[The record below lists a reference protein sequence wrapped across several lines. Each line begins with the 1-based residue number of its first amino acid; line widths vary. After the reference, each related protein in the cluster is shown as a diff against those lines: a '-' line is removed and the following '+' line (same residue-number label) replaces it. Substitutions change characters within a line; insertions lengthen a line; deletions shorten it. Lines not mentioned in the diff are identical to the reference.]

1 LSGATNGRQTSKS
14 RAGKEQ
20 SNPMKIWWIFVHL
33 ITLSN
38 CLAQA
43 DSPPRALPDARIV
56 RLTLDTQSV
65 TVLHLRPGYVS
76 SVRLPEDVSSVV
88 LGNPGTFKAEHSESE
103 PRLVFLKPTTANR
116 AETNALITTRT
127 GREIS
132 LHLVSAGNGDRA
144 GAVDFVL
151 QYDLPHSFLL
161 GNSQSSFVIGETKSL
176 VAEPLPSAV
185 GSNAPASRSQ
195 EPLRPQR
202 DPNPHWQGKL
212 LQVAVG
218 RITEKDQQMTV
229 EFSVLNASSK
239 TIELL
244 PPQIQLAGKSSE
256 KHKKTVKAAPVPIKD
271 YTMTIRRLLP
281 GARADGVVV
290 FDRPSFK
297 ESREQMLLQV
307 AQAEG
312 VDQPVLVPVAFVA
325 PEGGSK

>member
-1 LSGATNGRQTSKS
+1 
-14 RAGKEQ
+14 
-20 SNPMKIWWIFVHL
+20 MKICWIFVHL
-33 ITLSN
+33 ITLSY

-43 DSPPRALPDARIV
+43 DSLPRVLPDARIV

-88 LGNPGTFKAEHSESE
+88 LGNPGTFKAEHSEAE
-103 PRLVFLKPTTANR
+103 PRLVFLKPTTTSR

-127 GREIS
+127 GHEIS
-132 LHLVSAGNGDRA
+132 LHLVSAGNSDRA

-151 QYDLPHSFLL
+151 QYDLPRSFLL
-161 GNSQSSFVIGETKSL
+161 GNSQSSFVIGETKS
-176 VAEPLPSAV
+176 VVPKPLPSTV
-185 GSNAPASRSQ
+185 GSNAPATSTQ
-195 EPLRPQR
+195 EPVRPQR

-212 LQVAVG
+212 LQVAIG
-218 RITEKDQQMTV
+218 QITEKDQLMTV

-244 PPQIQLAGKSSE
+244 PPQIQLAGISKE
-256 KHKKTVKAAPVPIKD
+256 KHKKTVKADPVPIKD
-271 YTMTIRRLLP
+271 YTMTIRRLPP

-312 VDQPVLVPVAFVA
+312 VDEPVLVPVAFVA
-325 PEGGSK
+325 PEGGSR

>member
-1 LSGATNGRQTSKS
+1 
-14 RAGKEQ
+14 
-20 SNPMKIWWIFVHL
+20 MKICWIFVHL
-33 ITLSN
+33 ITLSY

-43 DSPPRALPDARIV
+43 DSPPRVLPDARIV

-88 LGNPGTFKAEHSESE
+88 LGNPGTFKAEHSEAE
-103 PRLVFLKPTTANR
+103 PRLVFLKPTTASR

-127 GREIS
+127 GHEIS
-132 LHLVSAGNGDRA
+132 LHLVSAGNSDRT

-161 GNSQSSFVIGETKSL
+161 GNSQSTFVIGETKS
-176 VAEPLPSAV
+176 VVPEPLPSAV
-185 GSNAPASRSQ
+185 GSNAPATSTQ
-195 EPLRPQR
+195 EPVRPQR

-244 PPQIQLAGKSSE
+244 PPQIQLAGKSNE
-256 KHKKTVKAAPVPIKD
+256 KHKKAVKADPVPIKD
-271 YTMTIRRLLP
+271 YTMTIRRLPP

-325 PEGGSK
+325 PEGETR

>member
-1 LSGATNGRQTSKS
+1 
-14 RAGKEQ
+14 
-20 SNPMKIWWIFVHL
+20 M
-33 ITLSN
+33 
-38 CLAQA
+38 
-43 DSPPRALPDARIV
+43 

-88 LGNPGTFKAEHSESE
+88 LGNPGTFKAEHSEAE
-103 PRLVFLKPTTANR
+103 PRLVFLKPTTASR
-116 AETNALITTRT
+116 AETNALITTTT
-127 GREIS
+127 GHEIS
-132 LHLVSAGNGDRA
+132 LHLVSAGNSERT

-161 GNSQSSFVIGETKSL
+161 GNSQSSFVIGETKS
-176 VAEPLPSAV
+176 VVPEPLPSTLGNTPAI
-185 GSNAPASRSQ
+185 SAP
-195 EPLRPQR
+195 EPPRPQR

-218 RITEKDQQMTV
+218 RITERDQQMTV

-244 PPQIQLAGKSSE
+244 PPQIQLAGKSNE
-256 KHKKTVKAAPVPIKD
+256 KHKKTVKADPVPIKD
-271 YTMTIRRLLP
+271 YTMTIRRLPP

-325 PEGGSK
+325 PEGGSR

>member
-1 LSGATNGRQTSKS
+1 
-14 RAGKEQ
+14 
-20 SNPMKIWWIFVHL
+20 MKICWIFVHL
-33 ITLSN
+33 ITLSY
-38 CLAQA
+38 CVAQT
-43 DSPPRALPDARIV
+43 DSPPRLLPDARIV

-88 LGNPGTFKAEHSESE
+88 LGNPGTFKAEHSEAE
-103 PRLVFLKPTTANR
+103 PRLVFLKPTTASR

-127 GREIS
+127 GHEIS
-132 LHLVSAGNGDRA
+132 LHLVSVGNSDRT

-161 GNSQSSFVIGETKSL
+161 GNSQSTFVIGETKS
-176 VAEPLPSAV
+176 VVPDPLPSAV
-185 GSNAPASRSQ
+185 GSNAPATSTQ
-195 EPLRPQR
+195 EPVRPQR

-244 PPQIQLAGKSSE
+244 PPQIQLAGKSNE
-256 KHKKTVKAAPVPIKD
+256 KHKKALKAEPVPIKD
-271 YTMTIRRLLP
+271 YTMTIRRLPP

-325 PEGGSK
+325 PEGETR

>member
-1 LSGATNGRQTSKS
+1 
-14 RAGKEQ
+14 
-20 SNPMKIWWIFVHL
+20 MKVCWIFVHL
-33 ITLSN
+33 ITLSY

-43 DSPPRALPDARIV
+43 DSPSRVLPDARIV

-65 TVLHLRPGYVS
+65 TVLHLRPAYVS

-88 LGNPGTFKAEHSESE
+88 LGNPGTFKAEHSEAE
-103 PRLVFLKPTTANR
+103 PRLVFLKPTTTSR

-127 GREIS
+127 GHEIS
-132 LHLVSAGNGDRA
+132 LHLVSAGNSDRA

-151 QYDLPHSFLL
+151 QYDLPRSFLL
-161 GNSQSSFVIGETKSL
+161 GNSQSSFVIGETKS
-176 VAEPLPSAV
+176 VVPEPLPSTV
-185 GSNAPASRSQ
+185 GSNAPATSTQ
-195 EPLRPQR
+195 EPVRPQR

-218 RITEKDQQMTV
+218 RITERDQQMTV

-244 PPQIQLAGKSSE
+244 PPQIQLAGKSNE
-256 KHKKTVKAAPVPIKD
+256 KHKKTVKADPVPIKD
-271 YTMTIRRLLP
+271 YTITIRRLPP

-290 FDRPSFK
+290 FDRPPFK

-325 PEGGSK
+325 PAGGSR

>member
-1 LSGATNGRQTSKS
+1 
-14 RAGKEQ
+14 
-20 SNPMKIWWIFVHL
+20 MKICWILVHL
-33 ITLSN
+33 ITLSY
-38 CLAQA
+38 CLAQT
-43 DSPPRALPDARIV
+43 DSSPRVLPDARIV

-88 LGNPGTFKAEHSESE
+88 LGNPGTFKAEHSEAE
-103 PRLVFLKPTTANR
+103 PRLVFLKPTTSSR

-127 GREIS
+127 GHEIS
-132 LHLVSAGNGDRA
+132 LHLVSAGNSDHT

-151 QYDLPHSFLL
+151 QYDLPHTFLL
-161 GNSQSSFVIGETKSL
+161 GNSQSSFVIGETKS
-176 VAEPLPSAV
+176 VVPEPLPSTV
-185 GSNAPASRSQ
+185 GRNAPATSTQ
-195 EPLRPQR
+195 EPVRPQR

-218 RITEKDQQMTV
+218 RITEKNQQMTV

-244 PPQIQLAGKSSE
+244 PPQIQLAGKSNA
-256 KHKKTVKAAPVPIKD
+256 KHKKTVKADPVPIKD
-271 YTMTIRRLLP
+271 YTMTIRRLPP

>member
-1 LSGATNGRQTSKS
+1 
-14 RAGKEQ
+14 
-20 SNPMKIWWIFVHL
+20 M
-33 ITLSN
+33 
-38 CLAQA
+38 
-43 DSPPRALPDARIV
+43 

-76 SVRLPEDVSSVV
+76 SVRLPEEVSSVV
-88 LGNPGTFKAEHSESE
+88 LGNPGTFKAEHSDAE
-103 PRLVFLKPTTANR
+103 PRLVFLKPTTTSR

-127 GREIS
+127 GHEIS
-132 LHLVSAGNGDRA
+132 LHLVSAGNSDRT

-161 GNSQSSFVIGETKSL
+161 GNSQSSFVIGETKS
-176 VAEPLPSAV
+176 VVPEPLPSTV
-185 GSNAPASRSQ
+185 GSNAPTTSTQ
-195 EPLRPQR
+195 QPVRPQR

-218 RITEKDQQMTV
+218 RITERDQQMTV

-244 PPQIQLAGKSSE
+244 PPQIQLAGKSNE
-256 KHKKTVKAAPVPIKD
+256 KHKKAVKADPVPIKD
-271 YTMTIRRLLP
+271 YTMTIRRLPP

-325 PEGGSK
+325 PAGGSR

>member
-1 LSGATNGRQTSKS
+1 
-14 RAGKEQ
+14 
-20 SNPMKIWWIFVHL
+20 MKICWIFVHL
-33 ITLSN
+33 ITLSY
-38 CLAQA
+38 CWAQA
-43 DSPPRALPDARIV
+43 DSTPRVLPEARIV

-88 LGNPGTFKAEHSESE
+88 LGNPGTFKAEHSDAE
-103 PRLVFLKPTTANR
+103 PRLVFLKPTTASR
-116 AETNALITTRT
+116 TETNALITTRT

-132 LHLVSAGNGDRA
+132 LHLVSVGNADPTDT
-144 GAVDFVL
+144 VDFVV
-151 QYDLPHSFLL
+151 QYDLPHTFLL
-161 GNSQSSFVIGETKSL
+161 GNSQSSFVIGPMKSL
-176 VAEPLPSAV
+176 VSEPLPSTV
-185 GSNAPASRSQ
+185 GSNAPATRTQ
-195 EPLRPQR
+195 EPIRPQR

-244 PPQIQLAGKSSE
+244 PPQIQLAGKSNE
-256 KHKKTVKAAPVPIKD
+256 KHKKMVKADPVPIKD
-271 YTMTIRRLLP
+271 YTMTIRRLPP
-281 GARADGVVV
+281 GARADGVVL

-297 ESREQMLLQV
+297 ESKEQMLLQV

-312 VDQPVLVPVAFVA
+312 VDQPVLVRVAFVA
-325 PEGGSK
+325 PEGGSR

>member
-1 LSGATNGRQTSKS
+1 
-14 RAGKEQ
+14 
-20 SNPMKIWWIFVHL
+20 MKICWIFVHL
-33 ITLSN
+33 ITLSYGF
-38 CLAQA
+38 AQV
-43 DSPPRALPDARIV
+43 DSPPRVLPDARIV

-88 LGNPGTFKAEHSESE
+88 LGSPGTFKAEHSEAE
-103 PRLVFLKPTTANR
+103 PRLVFLKPTTTSR

-127 GREIS
+127 GHEIS
-132 LHLVSAGNGDRA
+132 LHLVSAGNSDRTS
-144 GAVDFVL
+144 AVDFVL

-161 GNSQSSFVIGETKSL
+161 GASQSSFVIGETKSL
-176 VAEPLPSAV
+176 VPQPSPGTV
-185 GSNAPASRSQ
+185 GSNAPATSSQ
-195 EPLRPQR
+195 EPIRPQR
-202 DPNPHWQGKL
+202 DPNAHWQGKL

-244 PPQIQLAGKSSE
+244 PPQIQLAGTSHE
-256 KHKKTVKAAPVPIKD
+256 KHKKTVKADPVPIKD
-271 YTMTIRRLLP
+271 YTITIRRLPP

-325 PEGGSK
+325 PEGGSR

>member
-1 LSGATNGRQTSKS
+1 
-14 RAGKEQ
+14 
-20 SNPMKIWWIFVHL
+20 MKICWIFVHL
-33 ITLSN
+33 ITLSY
-38 CLAQA
+38 CVAQT
-43 DSPPRALPDARIV
+43 DSPPRLLPDARIV

-88 LGNPGTFKAEHSESE
+88 LGNPGTFKAEHSEAE
-103 PRLVFLKPTTANR
+103 PRLVFLKPTTASR

-127 GREIS
+127 GHEIS
-132 LHLVSAGNGDRA
+132 LHLVSVGNSDRA

-161 GNSQSSFVIGETKSL
+161 GNSQSTFVIGETKS
-176 VAEPLPSAV
+176 VVPDPLPSAV
-185 GSNAPASRSQ
+185 GSNAPATSTQ
-195 EPLRPQR
+195 EPVRPQR

-244 PPQIQLAGKSSE
+244 PPQIQLAGKSNE
-256 KHKKTVKAAPVPIKD
+256 KHKKALKAEPVPIKD
-271 YTMTIRRLLP
+271 YTMTIRRLPP

-325 PEGGSK
+325 PEGETR

>member
-1 LSGATNGRQTSKS
+1 
-14 RAGKEQ
+14 
-20 SNPMKIWWIFVHL
+20 MKICWIFVHL
-33 ITLSN
+33 ITLSY

-43 DSPPRALPDARIV
+43 DSPASVLPDARIV

-65 TVLHLRPGYVS
+65 TLLHLRPGYVS

-88 LGNPGTFKAEHSESE
+88 LGNPGTFKAEHSDAE
-103 PRLVFLKPTTANR
+103 PRLVFLKPTTSSR

-127 GREIS
+127 GHEIS
-132 LHLVSAGNGDRA
+132 LHLVSTGNSDRSS
-144 GAVDFVL
+144 AVDFVL
-151 QYDLPHSFLL
+151 EYDLPHGFLL

-176 VAEPLPSAV
+176 VPVSLPST
-185 GSNAPASRSQ
+185 GSKVPATSSQ
-195 EPLRPQR
+195 EPLRPER
-202 DPNPHWQGKL
+202 EPNPHWQGKL

-244 PPQIQLAGKSSE
+244 PPQIQLASKSNE
-256 KHKKTVKAAPVPIKD
+256 KHKKMVKADPVPIKD
-271 YTMTIRRLLP
+271 YAMTIQRLSP
-281 GARADGVVV
+281 GARADGMVV

-297 ESREQMLLQV
+297 ESSEQMLLQV

>member
-1 LSGATNGRQTSKS
+1 MKS
-14 RAGKEQ
+14 
-20 SNPMKIWWIFVHL
+20 WWIFVHL
-33 ITLSN
+33 ITLSY

-43 DSPPRALPDARIV
+43 DSPPRVLPDARIV

-88 LGNPGTFKAEHSESE
+88 LGNPDTFKAEHSEAE
-103 PRLVFLKPTTANR
+103 PRLVFLKPTTASR

-127 GREIS
+127 GHEIS
-132 LHLVSAGNGDRA
+132 LHLVSVGNSDRT

-161 GNSQSSFVIGETKSL
+161 GNSQSTFLISETKS
-176 VAEPLPSAV
+176 VVPEPLPSAV
-185 GSNAPASRSQ
+185 GSNAPATSTQ
-195 EPLRPQR
+195 EPVRPQR

-218 RITEKDQQMTV
+218 RITEKDRQMTV

-244 PPQIQLAGKSSE
+244 PPQIQLAGKSNE
-256 KHKKTVKAAPVPIKD
+256 KHKKAVKADPVPIKD
-271 YTMTIRRLLP
+271 YTMTIRRLPP
-281 GARADGVVV
+281 GGRADGVVV

-325 PEGGSK
+325 PEGETR

>member
-1 LSGATNGRQTSKS
+1 
-14 RAGKEQ
+14 
-20 SNPMKIWWIFVHL
+20 MKICWIFVHL
-33 ITLSN
+33 ITLSY

-43 DSPPRALPDARIV
+43 DSPPKVLPDARIV

-88 LGNPGTFKAEHSESE
+88 LGSPGTFKAEHSEAE
-103 PRLVFLKPTTANR
+103 PRLVFLKPTTASR

-127 GREIS
+127 GHEIS
-132 LHLVSAGNGDRA
+132 LHLVSVGNSDRT

-151 QYDLPHSFLL
+151 QYDLPHGFLL
-161 GNSQSSFVIGETKSL
+161 GNSQSSFVIGETKS
-176 VAEPLPSAV
+176 VVPEPLPNTV
-185 GSNAPASRSQ
+185 GSSAPATSTQ

-212 LQVAVG
+212 LQVAIG

-244 PPQIQLAGKSSE
+244 PPQIQLAGTSKE
-256 KHKKTVKAAPVPIKD
+256 KQKKTVKADPVPIKD
-271 YTMTIRRLLP
+271 YTMTIRRLPP

-312 VDQPVLVPVAFVA
+312 VDQPILVPVAFVA
-325 PEGGSK
+325 PVGGSR

>member
-1 LSGATNGRQTSKS
+1 MR
-14 RAGKEQ
+14 
-20 SNPMKIWWIFVHL
+20 ICWIFVHL
-33 ITLSN
+33 ITLSYS
-38 CLAQA
+38 LAQA
-43 DSPPRALPDARIV
+43 DSPPRVLPEARIV

-88 LGNPGTFKAEHSESE
+88 LGNAGTFKAEHSEAE
-103 PRLVFLKPTTANR
+103 PRLVFLKPTTASR

-127 GREIS
+127 GHEIS
-132 LHLVSAGNGDRA
+132 LHLVSAGTSDHS

-161 GNSQSSFVIGETKSL
+161 GNSQSSFVISETMS
-176 VAEPLPSAV
+176 VVPEHLPSAV
-185 GSNAPASRSQ
+185 GSNAPSTSTQ
-195 EPLRPQR
+195 ESIRPQR

-244 PPQIQLAGKSSE
+244 PPQIQLAGKSNE
-256 KHKKTVKAAPVPIKD
+256 KHKKTVKADPVPIKD
-271 YTMTIRRLLP
+271 YTMTIRRLPP

-325 PEGGSK
+325 SEGETR

>member
-1 LSGATNGRQTSKS
+1 
-14 RAGKEQ
+14 
-20 SNPMKIWWIFVHL
+20 MKICWIFVHL
-33 ITLSN
+33 ITLSY

-43 DSPPRALPDARIV
+43 DSPPRGLPDARIV
-56 RLTLDTQSV
+56 RLTLDTQRV

-88 LGNPGTFKAEHSESE
+88 LGNPGTFKAEHSEAE
-103 PRLVFLKPTTANR
+103 PRLVFLKPTTASR

-127 GREIS
+127 GHEIS
-132 LHLVSAGNGDRA
+132 LHLVSAGNSDRT

-151 QYDLPHSFLL
+151 QYDLPRSFLL
-161 GNSQSSFVIGETKSL
+161 GAPQSSFVIGETKSV
-176 VAEPLPSAV
+176 VAEPLPSTV
-185 GSNAPASRSQ
+185 GSNAPATSTQ
-195 EPLRPQR
+195 EPVRPQR

-218 RITEKDQQMTV
+218 RITEKGQQMTV
-229 EFSVLNASSK
+229 EFSVRNASSK

-244 PPQIQLAGKSSE
+244 PPQIQLAGRSNE
-256 KHKKTVKAAPVPIKD
+256 KHKKTVKADPVPIKD
-271 YTMTIRRLLP
+271 YTMTIRRLP
-281 GARADGVVV
+281 PSARADGVVV

-325 PEGGSK
+325 PEGETR

>member
-1 LSGATNGRQTSKS
+1 
-14 RAGKEQ
+14 
-20 SNPMKIWWIFVHL
+20 MKICGILVHL
-33 ITLSN
+33 ITLSY
-38 CLAQA
+38 CLAQSG
-43 DSPPRALPDARIV
+43 SPPGVLPDARIV

-76 SVRLPEDVSSVV
+76 SIRLPEDVSSVV
-88 LGNPGTFKAEHSESE
+88 LGNPGTFKAEHSEAE
-103 PRLVFLKPTTANR
+103 PRLVFLKPTTASR
-116 AETNALITTRT
+116 SETNALITTRT
-127 GREIS
+127 GHEIS
-132 LHLVSAGNGDRA
+132 LHLVSAGNLDRSSA
-144 GAVDFVL
+144 IDFVL

-161 GNSQSSFVIGETKSL
+161 GNSQSSFVISETKSL
-176 VAEPLPSAV
+176 VREPSPSTV
-185 GSNAPASRSQ
+185 GSNAPVNSSR
-195 EPLRPQR
+195 EPLRPER
-202 DPNPHWQGKL
+202 DPSPHWQGKL

-244 PPQIQLAGKSSE
+244 PPQIQLAGTSNE
-256 KHKKTVKAAPVPIKD
+256 KHKKTVKADPVPIKD
-271 YTMTIRRLLP
+271 YTMTIRRLPP

-297 ESREQMLLQV
+297 ESREQMSLQI

>member
-1 LSGATNGRQTSKS
+1 
-14 RAGKEQ
+14 
-20 SNPMKIWWIFVHL
+20 MKICWIFVHL
-33 ITLSN
+33 ITLSY

-43 DSPPRALPDARIV
+43 DSSPRALPDARIV
-56 RLTLDTQSV
+56 RLTLDSQSV
-65 TVLHLRPGYVS
+65 TVLHLHPGYVS

-88 LGNPGTFKAEHSESE
+88 LGNPGTFKAEHSDAE
-103 PRLVFLKPTTANR
+103 PRLVFLKPTTASR

-132 LHLVSAGNGDRA
+132 LHLVSAGNSDRT
-144 GAVDFVL
+144 GAVDFML

-161 GNSQSSFVIGETKSL
+161 GNSQSSFIVGETTSL
-176 VAEPLPSAV
+176 VPQPLPSTV
-185 GSNAPASRSQ
+185 GSNTPAISIQ

-244 PPQIQLAGKSSE
+244 PPQVQLAGTANE
-256 KHKKTVKAAPVPIKD
+256 KHKKTVKADPVPIKD
-271 YTMTIRRLLP
+271 YTMTIRRLPP

-325 PEGGSK
+325 PEGASR